1 MTKQAALKHFE
12 PIRRE
17 KPATVIV
24 RQLRSLIADGTLPPD
39 SLLPPEREL
48 AERFG
53 VSRSQV
59 REALQRLE
67 FFGVVQTY
75 PQSGTRVASLGSDA
89 LERLIANILD
99 LDKHDIRALTETRC
113 TLEVEAARYAALRAD
128 AEEIERL
135 TEIMR
140 GFATE
145 VHAGRS
151 ALEYDLAFHTAVG
164 EAAGNAVM
172 SSLIAMISPDIIVK
186 AAKDFNT
193 CSGERA
199 LVALA
204 EHQRILDAIA
214 AHDPEAA
221 GLAMAAHLKMTV
233 RQFGNK
239 SDASS

>member
-1 MTKQAALKHFE
+1 MAKQTALKHFE

-17 KPATVIV
+17 KPSSVIV
-24 RQLRSLIADGTLPPD
+24 RQLRALIADGTLPPD

-67 FFGVVQTY
+67 FFGVVQTF

-99 LDKHDIRALTETRC
+99 LDKHDVRALTETRG
-113 TLEVEAARYAALRAD
+113 TLEVEAARYAALRAGP
-128 AEEIERL
+128 EEIERL
-135 TEIMR
+135 SEIMR
-140 GFATE
+140 RFETE
-145 VHAGRS
+145 VHGGRS
-151 ALEYDLAFHTAVG
+151 ALEHDLAFHLAIA

-204 EHQRILDAIA
+204 EHRRILEAIA
-214 AHDPEAA
+214 AHQPDEA
-221 GLAMAAHLKMTV
+221 GLAMADHLKMTL
-233 RQFGNK
+233 RQF
-239 SDASS
+239 SHLPAR

>member
-1 MTKQAALKHFE
+1 MKKASLKHFE

-17 KPATVIV
+17 KPASVIV
-24 RQLRSLIADGTLPPD
+24 RQLRTLIANGTLPPG

-67 FFGVVQTY
+67 FFGVVQTF

-99 LDKHDIRALTETRC
+99 LDKNDIRALTETRG

-128 AEEIERL
+128 ADEVARL
-135 TEIMR
+135 GEIMQR
-140 GFATE
+140 FATE

-151 ALEYDLAFHTAVG
+151 ALEHDLAFHLAVG
-164 EAAGNAVM
+164 EMAGNAVM
-172 SSLIAMISPDIIVK
+172 ASLIAMIAPDIIVK
-186 AAKDFNT
+186 AAQDFNT

-199 LVALA
+199 LAALA
-204 EHQRILDAIA
+204 EHERIYAAIA
-214 AHDPEAA
+214 AHQPDEA
-221 GLAMAAHLKMTV
+221 GIAMAAHLQMTV

-239 SDASS
+239 TDASS